1 MQNLDPL
8 EGDYTNAA
16 PEETFRARS
25 HGNKW
30 EETQDNSSPNRRQ
43 GRVMIASSPKD
54 AEEQT

>member
-1 MQNLDPL
+1 MDPL
-8 EGDYTNAA
+8 EGDYIKAA

-30 EETQDNSSPNRRQ
+30 EETHDNSSPKRRQ